1 MSYGGFERRHGH
13 RLDRLFANAK
23 RPDAA
28 TQAVC
33 TVCQVL
39 AARGV
44 RVLGAHSVNGRGR
57 VEIEGP
63 LPLSLERGV
72 KRVDRWEVVWACPIS
87 LQGLPPVQ
95 VEWTERRLPLGR
107 RHG

>member
-1 MSYGGFERRHGH
+1 MSYGGFERRNRH
-13 RLDRLFANAK
+13 RLDRLFAQAK

-39 AARGV
+39 AASGV
-44 RVLGAHSVNGRGR
+44 RVLSAHSVNGRGR
-57 VEIEGP
+57 VVVNGP
-63 LPLSLERGV
+63 LNLAGGI
-72 KRVDRWEVVWACPIS
+72 KRMDRWDVVWACPVH
-87 LQGLPPVQ
+87 LADLPPVQ